1 MAQYT
6 RYLQHSDACCNAVKA
21 CCNTTAGCSLPFLPP
36 NAAFWQQAV
45 SLALLCMQLDA
56 TMGVMQHHDAITG
69 TSMLHVYHDYLK
81 QMSLA
86 QLSAWEVRRLD
97 AARRRV
103 ATDAQHSTGQPS

>member
-1 MAQYT
+1 MLQ
-6 RYLQHSDACCNAVKA
+6 RSESMLQHNRRLFFAIPSAH
-21 CCNTTAGCSLPFLPP
+21 
-36 NAAFWQQAV
+36 AAFWQQAV